1 MCDVLMQP
9 VRTPRPSTNLRS
21 KPLRPTGDGGVF
33 PRLGRLIV
41 RRPWVVIA
49 FWVALA
55 GLLAPTVPSLDAISQ
70 RHPVAIL
77 PSDAPV
83 LVSTRQMT
91 AAFREA
97 GLQSV
102 AVVVLSDAKGLGAA
116 DERSYKELVDA
127 LRRDT
132 RDVVMLQDFVT
143 TPPLRELMTSKDNQA
158 WIPAGR
164 PSRRPGFDPVQAG
177 VRPRR

>member
-55 GLLAPTVPSLDAISQ
+55 GLLAPTVPSPGRDLPAASSGDSAI
-70 RHPVAIL
+70 
-77 PSDAPV
+77 
-83 LVSTRQMT
+83 
-91 AAFREA
+91 
-97 GLQSV
+97 
-102 AVVVLSDAKGLGAA
+102 
-116 DERSYKELVDA
+116 
-127 LRRDT
+127 
-132 RDVVMLQDFVT
+132 
-143 TPPLRELMTSKDNQA
+143 
-158 WIPAGR
+158 GR
-164 PSRRPGFDPVQAG
+164 PGVGLDPADDRG
-177 VRPRR
+177 IS

>member
-1 MCDVLMQP
+1 M
-9 VRTPRPSTNLRS
+9 
-21 KPLRPTGDGGVF
+21 
-33 PRLGRLIV
+33 
-41 RRPWVVIA
+41 VIA

-143 TPPLRELMTSKDNQA
+143 TPPLQNS
-158 WIPAGR
+158 
-164 PSRRPGFDPVQAG
+164 
-177 VRPRR
+177 

>member
-143 TPPLRELMTSKDNQA
+143 TPPCGS
-158 WIPAGR
+158 
-164 PSRRPGFDPVQAG
+164 S
-177 VRPRR
+177 